1 MKNGL
6 LWLLWIG
13 SLVLGSFGANAQAP
27 DKPNSAELYQS
38 IKQLNVLG
46 SVLYVAAHPDDEN
59 TRLISYLS
67 NHMNLHTTYLSL
79 TRGDGGQNLIGSEI
93 RELLGVIRTQ
103 ELLAARRIDG
113 GHQHFSRANDF
124 GFSKNP
130 TETRRIWNEEEVLS
144 DVVWAIRKFQPDIII
159 NRFDHKSAGR
169 THGHHTASAELS
181 FEAFDMA
188 GKADVFPE
196 QLEYAPA
203 WKPKRLFFNTS
214 WWFFGSR
221 ENFAKADKSKM
232 VSVDVGV
239 YYPLIGQSN
248 TEIAAASRSQHRC
261 QGMGNTG
268 SRGRHLEYLELLKGE
283 MPKNKED
290 IFEGINTTWTRLE
303 GGAPIGKILAKVES
317 SFDFDDPGAS
327 VPGLVEAYQLVAQLP
342 DGNWKEVKLLE
353 LEEVIQGC
361 LGLYLEAKADSPS
374 ATPGQSINI
383 DVEVI
388 QRLGNPIEWRG
399 LEFLPSGI
407 DTTFSQAL
415 VSNEEQIYSKTIPLS
430 ADMSQTSPYWLR
442 EEGSLG
448 MYKVENQLMRG
459 LPETPRD
466 FKVGFKFRIGEADLT
481 WYREVIF
488 KKTDPVLGEVYQ
500 PFELTPPV
508 YVGIEDKVYVFAD
521 ETAKEVRVLVK
532 AGKDGVKGEVS
543 LDHPEGWRIEPASQ
557 MVELS
562 QKGAEK
568 QLRFQIFP
576 PQGQNE
582 GQLQAVVTTAAG
594 KYDQDLVRIAY
605 EHIPTQSVLRPAQAK
620 VVKIDL
626 KKEGDRVG
634 YIMGAGDEVPASL
647 RQIGYEVS
655 LLEGREI
662 NLARLKSFDAVILGI
677 RAFNTIDRLKFQ
689 REDLMKYVEEGG
701 TLIVQYNTN
710 RRMVTKEVGP
720 YPLKLSRDRVT
731 VEEAE
736 VRFLNP
742 EHHLLQYPNK
752 ITAKDFEGWV
762 QERGLYFPNEWDER
776 YEALFSLNDP
786 GEDPKQ
792 GALLVTKHG
801 KGHYI
806 YTGFSFFRELPAG
819 VAGAYRLISNM
830 ISIGK
835 QP

>member
-1 MKNGL
+1 MKNGFWLL
-6 LWLLWIG
+6 LWMSIGLLG
-13 SLVLGSFGANAQAP
+13 NATLSAQAP
-27 DKPNSAELYQS
+27 EKPNSAELYQS

-59 TRLISYLS
+59 TRLIAYLS
-67 NHMNLHTTYLSL
+67 NHLNLHTTYLSL

-113 GHQHFSRANDF
+113 GHQYFSRANDF

-130 TETRRIWNEEEVLS
+130 TETRQIWNEKEVLS

-159 NRFDHKSAGR
+159 NRFDHQSAGR

-181 FEAFDMA
+181 YEAFDLA
-188 GKADVFPE
+188 GKADIFPE
-196 QLEYAPA
+196 QLEFAPV
-203 WKPKRLFFNTS
+203 WQPRRLFFNTS
-214 WWFFGSR
+214 WWFYGSR
-221 ENFAKADKSKM
+221 ENFAKADKSRM
-232 VSVDVGV
+232 VGVDVGV

-268 SRGRHLEYLELLKGE
+268 SRGRHLEYLELLKGDL
-283 MPKNKED
+283 PGDKENLFD
-290 IFEGINTTWTRLE
+290 GINTTWTRLE
-303 GGAPIGKILAKVES
+303 GGAPIGDILAKVEAD
-317 SFDFDDPGAS
+317 FDFDDPGAS
-327 VPGLVEAYQLVAQLP
+327 VPGLVAAYRLVRELP
-342 DGNWKEVKLLE
+342 QSYWKEVKLAE
-353 LEEVIQGC
+353 LETVIQGC

-374 ATPGQSINI
+374 ATSGESVEI

-388 QRLGNPIEWRG
+388 QRLGQAIQWRG
-399 LEFLPSGI
+399 LEFLPSGV
-407 DTTFSQAL
+407 DTSFAQDL
-415 VSNEEQIYSKTIPLS
+415 VRNEAQISTRSIRL
-430 ADMSQTSPYWLR
+430 ATDMSHTSPYWLR
-442 EEGSLG
+442 REGSLG
-448 MYKVENQLMRG
+448 MYEVSSQLMRG
-459 LPETPRD
+459 LPETPRA
-466 FKVGFKFRIGEADLT
+466 FQVGFKFQVADTELT
-481 WYREVIF
+481 WYRPVIY

-500 PFELTPPV
+500 PFEVTPPV
-508 YVGIEDKVYVFAD
+508 FVGIEDKVYVFAD
-521 ETAKEVRVLVK
+521 DAGKEVGVVVK
-532 AGKDGVKGEVS
+532 AGQDGLEGKVS
-543 LDHPEGWRIEPASQ
+543 LRHPEGWRVEPASQ
-557 MVELS
+557 EVKLG
-562 QKGAEK
+562 QKGAEQ
-568 QLRFQIFP
+568 QLRFRVFP
-576 PQGQNE
+576 PPGQNE
-582 GQLQAVVTTAAG
+582 GQLEAVVELATGRYT
-594 KYDQDLVRIAY
+594 QDLVTIAY
-605 EHIPTQSVLRPAQAK
+605 EHIPTQSVLRPARAK

-662 NLARLKSFDAVILGI
+662 NLARLQSFDAVILGI

-689 REDLMKYVEEGG
+689 REDLMRYVEEGG

-736 VRFLNP
+736 VRFLQP
-742 EHHLLQYPNK
+742 DHHLLRYPNR
-752 ITAKDFEGWV
+752 ITEKDFTGWV

-792 GALLVTKHG
+792 GALLVTKYG

-806 YTGFSFFRELPAG
+806 YTGFSLFRELPAG